1 MQIAGADTWPYDPD
15 WMFAE
20 STFHGPSPDF
30 SPAAAAAY
38 FDTRKT
44 TIYGG
49 STEVQKGI
57 IAKHIIGV

>member
-1 MQIAGADTWPYDPD
+1 MQIAGADAWPYDPD

-20 STFHGPSPDF
+20 SSFHGPSPDF